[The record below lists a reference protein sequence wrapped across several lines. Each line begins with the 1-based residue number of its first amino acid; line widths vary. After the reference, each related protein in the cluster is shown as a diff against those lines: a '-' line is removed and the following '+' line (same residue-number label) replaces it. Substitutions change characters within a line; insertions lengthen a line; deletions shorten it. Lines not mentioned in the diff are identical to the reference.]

1 MDKGTAHCRHFAV
14 AEFDSYRQP
23 ASNFRVMTKP
33 MTPDDISD
41 ALVQVPEW
49 KVVRDA
55 LERTFEFRDF
65 SEALGFVVRVGV
77 EAERINH
84 HPEISNVWNRVTL
97 RLTTHEAG
105 DKISERDLTLAK
117 AVQSLI

>member
-1 MDKGTAHCRHFAV
+1 
-14 AEFDSYRQP
+14 
-23 ASNFRVMTKP
+23 

>member
-1 MDKGTAHCRHFAV
+1 
-14 AEFDSYRQP
+14 
-23 ASNFRVMTKP
+23 

-105 DKISERDLTLAK
+105 NKISERDLTLAK